1 MLKICH
7 MPKYTQNMPKIF
19 PRYAK
24 ISKTLMTHW
33 LTEWIQEM
41 LQHLKIR
48 SYILERTDIKLFQKP
63 FCAFEVRLN
72 VTWQCVNSWRQ
83 NSICLW
89 WIKLRNESAPQSVC
103 SYSSFLFD
111 TVLLLLPQRLFEFS
125 ARRQRFAITW
135 PLSVRH
141 LKWNENDELEA
152 FSRLETNIEQWETS
166 SNKSQKYFLGRKSSS
181 ITFVK
186 SVPTHFLTNKSI
198 FLIRHRQNRDSGF
211 FFLATL

>member
-1 MLKICH
+1 MLKIFH
-7 MPKYTQNMPKIF
+7 MLRYTRDMPKIF
-19 PRYAK
+19 PR
-24 ISKTLMTHW
+24 
-33 LTEWIQEM
+33 
-41 LQHLKIR
+41 
-48 SYILERTDIKLFQKP
+48 
-63 FCAFEVRLN
+63 FCEFEVRLK

-83 NSICLW
+83 NSTGLW
-89 WIKLRNESAPQSVC
+89 WIKLRNESVPQSVC

-111 TVLLLLPQRLFEFS
+111 TVLLLLPQRLFKFS

>member
-1 MLKICH
+1 MLKIFH
-7 MPKYTQNMPKIF
+7 MLRYTRDMPKIF
-19 PRYAK
+19 PR
-24 ISKTLMTHW
+24 
-33 LTEWIQEM
+33 
-41 LQHLKIR
+41 
-48 SYILERTDIKLFQKP
+48 
-63 FCAFEVRLN
+63 FCEFEVRLK

-89 WIKLRNESAPQSVC
+89 WIKLRNESAPVSVC

-166 SNKSQKYFLGRKSSS
+166 SNKSQKVFSGPQVLINHFCQKCVDTFLNKLINYF
-181 ITFVK
+181 
-186 SVPTHFLTNKSI
+186 N
-198 FLIRHRQNRDSGF
+198 
-211 FFLATL
+211 